1 MTGKKT
7 GKELLVDELRERGLT
22 EQQIKSKAVAVVLDV
37 IANDGTDRY
46 LNAKEVDDEIA
57 RKNIDL
63 RNIASEIKHRKWMV
77 EREIEALK
85 ERRDNLEK
93 NIKAMRAEFDE
104 YVAEFGKSL
113 EAMETPEQRDRLRTA
128 QIFTNSVKV
137 RSDGNNTAYIN
148 GLALLLSG
156 IELKEGLENGLRSM
170 TNKDFEP
177 DRPVLGDLPSDLP
190 LI

>member
-63 RNIASEIKHRKWMV
+63 RNTASEIKHRKWMI

-128 QIFTNSVKV
+128 QIFINSVKV
-137 RSDGNNTAYIN
+137 RTDGNNTAYIH

-156 IELKEGLENGLRSM
+156 VELKEGLENGLRSM

>member
-63 RNIASEIKHRKWMV
+63 RNTASEIKHRKWMV

-128 QIFTNSVKV
+128 QIFINSVKV
-137 RSDGNNTAYIN
+137 RTDGNNTAYIH

-156 IELKEGLENGLRSM
+156 VELKEGLENGLRSM

>member
-63 RNIASEIKHRKWMV
+63 RNTASEIKHRKWMV

-128 QIFTNSVKV
+128 QIFINSVKV
-137 RSDGNNTAYIN
+137 RTDGNNTAYIH

-156 IELKEGLENGLRSM
+156 VELKEGLENGLRSM

-177 DRPVLGDLPSDLP
+177 DRRVLGDLPSDLP